1 MSDPTVHNQRAAA
14 FRALH
19 VAGTPLLLANAW
31 DAVTAR
37 VVEQAGAAAVATSSA
52 AVANALGW
60 SDGGALPRDEMV
72 AAVRRIARVIALPLS
87 ADIEAGYGSTPE
99 AVADTAE
106 QVLDAGAVGIN
117 LEDGSDP
124 PELLAAKIG
133 AARARARQ
141 RGLDLFINARTDVY
155 LRGLAAGDAAVEETL
170 RRLRLYRQA
179 GADGAFV
186 PVLVD
191 PAQIRTI
198 VAACE
203 MPLNVMVV
211 PGLADVAT
219 LAAAGVARISLG
231 GGAFL
236 ASLSLVGRVVEEL
249 LGRGTYAV
257 MHESTAMTHRQAN
270 GLFAPTR
277 QPGSAGVSPAAGKR

>member
-1 MSDPTVHNQRAAA
+1 MTVLDRNDHHRRAAA

-19 VAGTPLLLANAW
+19 VAGTPLRLANAW

-37 VVEQAGAAAVATSSA
+37 VVEQAGAAAVGTSSA
-52 AVANALGW
+52 AVANVLGYA
-60 SDGGALPRDEMV
+60 DGGALPRDEMV
-72 AAVRRIARVIALPLS
+72 AAVHRIARVIALPLS
-87 ADIEAGYGSTPE
+87 ADIEAGYGATPE
-99 AVADTAE
+99 AVADTVE
-106 QVLDAGAVGIN
+106 LVLDAGAVGIN

-133 AARARARQ
+133 AARAHAQQ

-155 LRGLAAGDAAVEETL
+155 LRGLASGEGAVEETL
-170 RRLRLYRQA
+170 RRLRLYRDA

-186 PVLVD
+186 PLLID
-191 PAQIRTI
+191 LAQIRTI
-198 VAACE
+198 AAACE

-219 LAAAGVARISLG
+219 LAAAGVARVSLG

-236 ASLSLVGRVVEEL
+236 ASLSLTRRIADEL
-249 LGRGTYAV
+249 LREGTYGTV
-257 MHESTAMTHRQAN
+257 GEHTTISHREAN
-270 GLFAPTR
+270 GFFT
-277 QPGSAGVSPAAGKR
+277 AAR